1 MIKLLAL
8 DMDGTLLNSQ
18 KQLTE
23 PQIKAIHKAVQS
35 GVKLVLCTGRMLT
48 GVKPYFN
55 QLGLDAENEYV
66 IVNNGCSTHQT
77 SDWKLIDWAELSPE
91 QIEYLATFLPESS
104 MQLTLFD
111 EEHYYVLED
120 EPNQYSH
127 ADAKL
132 VYVEPTILSMENAT
146 NQTRHL
152 FQAMFVG
159 TQEATDAFET
169 KHASTLS
176 ENFDVVRSQAV
187 LLEILPAGTNKA
199 SALKKLADHLQILP
213 EEIMAIGDANNDIEM
228 LTFAGLSIAMG
239 NANDLVKSLAD
250 DITDTNDQD
259 GVAKAIYK
267 HIIGEH
273 S

>member
-23 PQIKAIHKAVQS
+23 TQIKAIHQAVES

-55 QLGLDAENEYV
+55 QLGLETENEYV

-91 QIEYLATFLPESS
+91 QIQYLATFLPETSL
-104 MQLTLFD
+104 QLTLFD
-111 EEHYYVLED
+111 ENHYYVLDD
-120 EPNQYSH
+120 EPNQYSR
-127 ADAKL
+127 ADAEL
-132 VYVEPTILSMENAT
+132 VNVEPTILSMENAT
-146 NQTRHL
+146 DQSRHL

-159 TQEATDAFET
+159 TQEATDDFEN
-169 KHASTLS
+169 KHRVRLS
-176 ENFDVVRSQAV
+176 KDFDVVRSQDV
-187 LLEILPAGTNKA
+187 LLEILPSGTNKA
-199 SALKKLADHLQILP
+199 SALKKLSEQLQILP

-228 LTFAGLSIAMG
+228 LEFAGLSIAMG
-239 NANDLVKSLAD
+239 NASKLIKSLAD

-267 HIIGEH
+267 HIIH
-273 S
+273 KP

>member
-8 DMDGTLLNSQ
+8 DMDGTLLTSQ

-23 PQIKAIHKAVQS
+23 PQIEAIHRAVES

-48 GVKPYFN
+48 GVKPYFD

-77 SDWKLIDWAELSPE
+77 SDWKLIDWTELSPE
-91 QIEYLATFLPESS
+91 QIKYLATFISKSE

-120 EPNQYSH
+120 EPNEFSRM
-127 ADAKL
+127 DANL
-132 VYVEPTILSMENAT
+132 VFVEPSILSMEDAT
-146 NQTRHL
+146 NQSRHL

-159 TQEATDAFET
+159 TQSATDTFESKYT
-169 KHASTLS
+169 SALS
-176 ENFDVVRSQAV
+176 KDFDVVRSQDV
-187 LLEILPAGTNKA
+187 LLEILPTGTNKA
-199 SALKKLADHLQILP
+199 SALKKLAEHLQILP
-213 EEIMAIGDANNDIEM
+213 EEIMAMGDANNDIEM
-228 LTFAGLSIAMG
+228 LEFAGLSIAMG
-239 NANDLVKSLAD
+239 NASDLVKSFAD
-250 DITDTNDQD
+250 DVTDTNDQD

-267 HIIGEH
+267 HILTK
-273 S
+273 

>member
-23 PQIKAIHKAVQS
+23 PQIVAIHKAIEK

-48 GVKPYFN
+48 GVKPYFD

-77 SDWKLIDWAELSPE
+77 SDWKLIDWAELSPQ
-91 QIEYLATFLPESS
+91 QINYLATFLPESS

-120 EPNQYSH
+120 EPNQYSR
-127 ADAKL
+127 ADANL

-146 NQTRHL
+146 NQSRHL

-159 TQEATDAFET
+159 TQEATDTFEQ
-169 KHASTLS
+169 KHAATLS
-176 ENFDVVRSQAV
+176 QDFDVVRSQDV
-187 LLEILPAGTNKA
+187 LLEILPTGANKA
-199 SALKKLADHLQILP
+199 SALKTLAQQLQILP

-228 LTFAGLSIAMG
+228 LEFAGLSIAMG
-239 NANDLVKSLAD
+239 NASASIKSLTD
-250 DITDTNDQD
+250 DVTATNDQD

-267 HIIGEH
+267 HIIG
-273 S
+273 

>member
-18 KQLTE
+18 KELTK
-23 PQIKAIHKAVQS
+23 PQIEAIHKAVEN

-48 GVKPYFN
+48 GVRPYFD

-91 QIEYLATFLPESS
+91 QIKYLATFLPESA

-111 EEHYYVLED
+111 EDHYYVLED
-120 EPNQYSH
+120 EPNQYSR
-127 ADAKL
+127 ADASL
-132 VYVEPTILSMENAT
+132 VSVEPTILSMEDAT
-146 NQTRHL
+146 NQSRHL

-159 TQEATDAFET
+159 TEEATEAFER
-169 KHASTLS
+169 KHAATLRKD
-176 ENFDVVRSQAV
+176 FDVVRSQDV
-187 LLEILPAGTNKA
+187 LLEILPTGTNKA
-199 SALKKLADHLQILP
+199 SALQTLAERLQILP
-213 EEIMAIGDANNDIEM
+213 EEIMAIGDANNDIET
-228 LTFAGLSIAMG
+228 LEFAGLSIAMG
-239 NANDLVKSLAD
+239 NASDRIKSLAD

-267 HIIGEH
+267 HIIH
-273 S
+273 

>member
-23 PQIKAIHKAVQS
+23 PQIEAIHRAVES

-48 GVKPYFN
+48 GVKPYFD

-77 SDWKLIDWAELSPE
+77 SDWKLIDWAELSPDD
-91 QIEYLATFLPESS
+91 IRYLTTFIPESE

-111 EEHYYVLED
+111 EEHYYVLDD
-120 EPNQYSH
+120 EPNEYSR
-127 ADAKL
+127 ADANL
-132 VYVEPTILSMENAT
+132 VFVEPTILSMEEAT
-146 NQTRHL
+146 NQSRHL

-159 TQEATDAFET
+159 TKEATEAFET
-169 KHASTLS
+169 KHAATL
-176 ENFDVVRSQAV
+176 NQHFDAVRSQDV
-187 LLEILPAGTNKA
+187 LLEILPTGTNKA
-199 SALKKLADHLQILP
+199 SALKKLAEHLQILP
-213 EEIMAIGDANNDIEM
+213 EEIMAMGDANNDIEM
-228 LTFAGLSIAMG
+228 LEFAGLSIAMG
-239 NANDLVKSLAD
+239 NANDHVKSLAD

-259 GVAKAIYK
+259 GVAKAIYR
-267 HIIGEH
+267 HILH
-273 S
+273 